1 MYNEIIENLK
11 LQLTASELDKI
22 LSQKIHLG
30 IFNNLYLP
38 YILNGKKTIESRFSK
53 NKILPYNNITE
64 DLIVFIKESGKSIIG
79 YFTIKKVLFYNL
91 NHTKISDIK
100 KEYNKYLCVDKL
112 FWDKKKNSNYA
123 TLIFIDQVFK
133 LKPFNITK
141 KGMQTWLTLN

>member
-64 DLIVFIKESGKSIIG
+64 DDIVFIKESGKSIIG

-100 KEYNKYLCVDKL
+100 KEYNKYLCVYG
-112 FWDKKKNSNYA
+112 FQR
-123 TLIFIDQVFK
+123 TG
-133 LKPFNITK
+133 NIYLL
-141 KGMQTWLTLN
+141 WH